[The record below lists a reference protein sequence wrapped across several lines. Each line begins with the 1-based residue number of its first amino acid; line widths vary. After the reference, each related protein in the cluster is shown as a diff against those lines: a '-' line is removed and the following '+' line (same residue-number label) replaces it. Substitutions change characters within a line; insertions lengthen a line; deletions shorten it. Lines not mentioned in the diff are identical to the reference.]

1 MAKVDEQEQARDE
14 QLTPVCAIGASA
26 GGVAALQEFFS
37 RIPDDLGLAY
47 VVIIHLAPDHPS
59 HMSEILT
66 GRTAMPVHQ
75 VTDSLQLRPN
85 CVYVIPPDRELVIEG
100 NNVQSREFSQPRGRR
115 APIDV
120 FFRSVAAGRG
130 DGLAVVM
137 TGAGS
142 DGALGVKAVKEQGG
156 VVFVQDPAEAE
167 YPMMPRNAIATGVAD
182 FIGPVHHLVEWITEV
197 VRSKNA
203 LSDLREEEAD
213 EALRNVLGFLQTR
226 TGHDFSGYKRATVLR
241 RVARRVQVARSP
253 SLSDYARYLRENA
266 EEAQQL
272 FEDMLISVTS
282 FFRDHDAFA
291 TLAEKAVKA
300 VCEKTEGSDGIRAW
314 VVGCATGEEA
324 YSLAIL
330 LLEEA
335 DRRKVFLPIQ
345 VFATDLDEGALATA
359 REGRYPRAIEADV
372 SEERLQRYFSRE
384 GEHYRIRQEVR
395 DVVLFASH
403 SALKDPPFI
412 RVDLITCRNL
422 LIYLERELQTQV
434 CGVFHYALNP
444 HGFLFLGSAET
455 ADAAPELFKPV
466 DRAARLYQAKSQA
479 VPHVPLL
486 PGAAAGRRR
495 SAAGTATSPRV
506 ERFAT
511 LKDLH
516 AASLELAAPPSALV
530 DDSLRVLHLSPNAG
544 NFIRPSEGAYTA
556 ELPALVRS
564 ELRLELRGALQRAF
578 ETGEPILTLPVPV
591 AFNGSRR
598 RVLMKVAPM
607 AADGEAPAQALV
619 FFIDGGLIEP
629 SDDAHEAGKDGQSA
643 QVRRLMDELQAAE
656 ERLRQSRLEHE
667 QATQELRATNE
678 ELQSINEE
686 YRSTSEELETS
697 KEELQSI
704 NEELQTVNAELKSKL
719 ETISSAHSDLQN
731 LIAATDIGT
740 LFLDSELRIRMF
752 TPAVAGLFSINENDV
767 GRPIIDFKHN
777 LDHAGIEADARG
789 VLRTLV
795 PVEREV
801 GYSGGRS
808 LMMRIRPY
816 RSVDNR
822 IEGLVATFIDVT
834 ELRKATA
841 QLRESE
847 RLRRMIETE
856 AVGIIFLDEGGRLI
870 DSNNAFLRM
879 TGFAREA
886 VSDGRLNWR
895 TLTPPDWMDL
905 TEREMAKLAETGRIG
920 PYEKEYFRE
929 DGSRMWILF
938 AGQGLGDGTTVE
950 FCLDISERKAA
961 EDQRALLLRELSH
974 RVKNTLAVVQSI
986 AHQTLRTSDSVEAFA
1001 EAFER
1006 RLQALAHAHALLTP
1020 QNWTGALLGDLV
1032 AATMESFL
1040 PDGDARVKIDGPPIS
1055 LSANATVSF
1064 TMALHEMGTNAVKHG
1079 ALSTQKGVVEIGWRV
1094 AEPQPGKNGRL
1105 IFTWTEHGGPK
1116 VAQPK
1121 RKGFGSKMIEK
1132 GVAHALGA
1140 QVAID
1145 YREAGVICT
1154 MELPLGDKI
1163 RIA

>member
-1 MAKVDEQEQARDE
+1 MAKVDKQEQERDE
-14 QLTPVCAIGASA
+14 QLTPICAIGASA

-66 GRTAMPVHQ
+66 GRTTMPVHQ
-75 VTDSLQLRPN
+75 VTDSPQLRPN

-142 DGALGVKAVKEQGG
+142 AGAVGVKAVKEQGG
-156 VVFVQDPAEAE
+156 VIFVQDPSEAE

-291 TLAEKAVKA
+291 ALAEKAVKA
-300 VCEKTEGSDGIRAW
+300 VCEKTEGSGGIRAW

-330 LLEEA
+330 LLRRRTGEKSSPHPGLR
-335 DRRKVFLPIQ
+335 DRPRRR
-345 VFATDLDEGALATA
+345 GAGNCPGGPLSA
-359 REGRYPRAIEADV
+359 RHRGRRF
-372 SEERLQRYFSRE
+372 R
-384 GEHYRIRQEVR
+384 
-395 DVVLFASH
+395 
-403 SALKDPPFI
+403 
-412 RVDLITCRNL
+412 
-422 LIYLERELQTQV
+422 
-434 CGVFHYALNP
+434 
-444 HGFLFLGSAET
+444 
-455 ADAAPELFKPV
+455 
-466 DRAARLYQAKSQA
+466 
-479 VPHVPLL
+479 
-486 PGAAAGRRR
+486 GAAAAVLHRGRRALPHPPGGARRRAVRQPQRAEGPALHPGRPDHLPQPADLSGTRASNTGVRRLPLCAEPARLFVPGIRRDGGRGARIVQTGRPRRPALSGEVAGGAACAPAAGARRPAGR
-495 SAAGTATSPRV
+495 SAAGTATSARI

-530 DDSLRVLHLSPNAG
+530 DDSLRILHLSPNAG
-544 NFIRPSEGAYTA
+544 NFIRPSEGAYIA
-556 ELPALVRS
+556 ELPALVRP

-578 ETGEPILTLPVPV
+578 ETGEPFLTLPVPV

-598 RVLMKVAPM
+598 RVLLKVAPV

-619 FFIDGGLIEP
+619 FFIDGGLIGP
-629 SDDAHEAGKDGQSA
+629 SDEAHEAGKDGQSA

-667 QATQELRATNE
+667 EATQELRATNE

-767 GRPIIDFKHN
+767 GRSIIDFNHN
-777 LDHAGIEADARG
+777 LDHAGFEADARD

-856 AVGIIFLDEGGRLI
+856 AVGIIFFDEGGRLI
-870 DSNNAFLRM
+870 DANNAFLHM
-879 TGFAREA
+879 SGFAREA

-986 AHQTLRTSDSVEAFA
+986 AHQTLRTSDSVEAFT

-1020 QNWTGALLGDLV
+1020 QNWTGALLSDLV
-1032 AATMESFL
+1032 AATMKSFL
-1040 PDGDARVKIDGPPIS
+1040 PDGDARVRIDGPPIS
-1055 LSANATVSF
+1055 LSPNATVSF

-1116 VAQPK
+1116 VTEPK